1 MNKKT
6 LISWN
11 AVDHPDIDQK
21 IEDLRQQGRG
31 AISQYVRLAL
41 KAYMQLEEEGTTETY
56 TSPYKPVVPNP
67 HMAEKGHTLKK
78 KSDEPVH
85 DYDTNEKE
93 EEYTDA
99 TELFARSGLL

>member
-41 KAYMQLEEEGTTETY
+41 KAYMQLEEEGATNTY
-56 TSPYKPVVPNP
+56 MSSYKPVAP
-67 HMAEKGHTLKK
+67 HLEGSSTEKKP
-78 KSDEPVH
+78 EPTAPVL
-85 DYDTNEKE
+85 DYDTNEDE

-99 TELFARSGLL
+99 TALFARSGLL